1 MHWPCVYTHTPCI
14 FFLHS
19 MQSFNEYS
27 LTDVELW
34 MKAVQIDAYYQL
46 MLDFGVK
53 KGADLKYIGDHELQV

>member
-1 MHWPCVYTHTPCI
+1 MHI
-14 FFLHS
+14 LHS

-53 KGADLKYIGDHELQV
+53 KGADLKYIGDQELQVYTSVLVPTVGH